1 MNRGTGKRKTSIARV
16 ILDSK
21 IKGFTVN
28 GKDIREYFSREA
40 HIQSAMK
47 PLVLTKQDGKLGVKA
62 TVVGGGVTG
71 QAEAIRHGIAR
82 ALLEVN
88 PTLREILKPAK
99 LLTRDSR
106 IVERKKPGLKK
117 SRRSPQ
123 FSKR

>member
-28 GKDIREYFSREA
+28 GKDIKEYFTRET
-40 HIQSAMK
+40 HIKAAMK
-47 PLVLTKQDGKLGVKA
+47 PLILTKQDGSLGVKA
-62 TVVGGGVTG
+62 TVTGGGVTG
-71 QAEAIRHGIAR
+71 QAEALRHGISR
-82 ALLEVN
+82 ALLDIN
-88 PTLREILKPAK
+88 PALREILKPAK

-106 IVERKKPGLKK
+106 KVERKKPGLKK